1 MRKSQLLSIIA
12 RIRRGATS
20 PQNIFDSLNALATNP
35 PYGGTAITTTLP
47 TVLAQGEQ
55 IIYRDPNGVQSL
67 WIGNAD
73 GEAWP
78 SVGYKEWSALVTQ
91 SEDDAPTAIVLS
103 NTVGVV
109 TLNRNGAGSYSIT
122 NASFTIGKTLITI
135 GPNNTAEFFPIDG
148 DFFSIFCI
156 SGGGGVDVSTLLN
169 DSQYE
174 NDGGTNALLNSRPI
188 TIRIY
193 P

>member
-1 MRKSQLLSIIA
+1 MLKSQLLSIISK
-12 RIRRGATS
+12 IRMGATS
-20 PQNIFDSLNALATNP
+20 PTNISDSLEALATNP

-78 SVGYKEWSALVTQ
+78 SVGYKEYVALLTQ
-91 SEDDAPTAIVLS
+91 VGTDAPVATVLNNSIGSLVWSRTNVGQYVLTSAVNAFLENKTIVFYPTIDQSSDNVALPKYLILRSSNAEIGLS
-103 NTVGVV
+103 VYTV
-109 TLNRNGAGSYSIT
+109 
-122 NASFTIGKTLITI
+122 
-135 GPNNTAEFFPIDG
+135 DG
-148 DFFSIFCI
+148 DNIDDEI
-156 SGGGGVDVSTLLN
+156 
-169 DSQYE
+169 
-174 NDGGTNALLNSRPI
+174 RPSVGYI
-188 TIRIY
+188 QIRIY

>member
-1 MRKSQLLSIIA
+1 MLKSQLLSIISK
-12 RIRRGATS
+12 IRKGATS
-20 PQNIFDSLNALATNP
+20 PTNISDSLEALATNP

-78 SVGYKEWSALVTQ
+78 AVGYKEYVALLTQ
-91 SEDDAPTAIVLS
+91 AGTDAPVATVKFN
-103 NTVGVV
+103 NTGQTITYSRGDVGV
-109 TLNRNGAGSYSIT
+109 YSAST
-122 NASFTIGKTLITI
+122 NT
-135 GPNNTAEFFPIDG
+135 
-148 DFFSIFCI
+148 
-156 SGGGGVDVSTLLN
+156 
-169 DSQYE
+169 
-174 NDGGTNALLNSRPI
+174 DGGLNGSIITHGEGLSEVDSISERLIIGVVNNNSFPLYTSAEGALIDDILGNTPI
-188 TIRIY
+188 IIRIY